1 MRWFFDV
8 AIIFVTSN
16 WKWLLPLV
24 LAVVVVIILFAVG
37 VFSGDDEPGTQ
48 ALHSRARRYRNS
60 TPDAYSHRSAD
71 TNAYACANPDAGADT
86 NAYTSADP
94 DANADTNTYARA
106 YIDPG
111 ADSGAGP
118 PGYPHP

>member
-1 MRWFFDV
+1 MAASHRSRGGSRDHPV
-8 AIIFVTSN
+8 RGRRIQRRRRARH
-16 WKWLLPLV
+16 
-24 LAVVVVIILFAVG
+24 
-37 VFSGDDEPGTQ
+37 Q